1 MTPFLGALAQAAA
14 DADRAEAAFRRD
26 VAARAKALEQERA
39 FAYRRLNFM
48 RAIAAVIAQAEDE
61 KSAIANAQGVM
72 REKLGWAADSAARDE
87 TLAQFVPVVR
97 AAFAT
102 LAPPEAEAE
111 QADVGAALARFESWY
126 AATHPHPFWV
136 LFETYMPETP
146 RVDF

>member
-1 MTPFLGALAQAAA
+1 MTSFLDALVRAAEGAEQ
-14 DADRAEAAFRRD
+14 AEAAFRRD

-48 RAIAAVIAQAEDE
+48 RAIAA
-61 KSAIANAQGVM
+61 AIAAAENEEVAVASAREVM
-72 REKLGWAADSAARDE
+72 RERLGWASESQARGE
-87 TLAQFVPVVR
+87 VLTHFATVAR
-97 AAFAT
+97 AAFVS

-111 QADVGAALARFESWY
+111 EADVGAALVNFEAWY
-126 AATHPHPFWV
+126 AATHPQPFWV

>member
-1 MTPFLGALAQAAA
+1 MTPFLDALTRAAA
-14 DADRAEAAFRRD
+14 EAENAEAAFRQE
-26 VAARAKALEQERA
+26 VAARAKALEQARA

-48 RAIAAVIAQAEDE
+48 RAIAAVIAQAETEDD
-61 KSAIANAQGVM
+61 AVAQAQGVM
-72 REKLGWAADSAARDE
+72 REKLGWAADSEARAE

-102 LAPPEAEAE
+102 LAPVEAEAE
-111 QADVGAALARFESWY
+111 PADVATALADFETWY
-126 AATHPHPFWV
+126 ATSHPQPFWV

>member
-1 MTPFLGALAQAAA
+1 MSAFLDALARAAA
-14 DADRAEAAFRRD
+14 DAEQAESAFRAEI
-26 VAARAKALEQERA
+26 AARAKALEQERA

-61 KSAIANAQGVM
+61 ASAIADAQAVM
-72 REKLGWAADSAARDE
+72 REKLGWAADSDARE
-87 TLAQFVPVVR
+87 AVLTQFAPVVR

-102 LAPPEAEAE
+102 LAPPEAELEAV
-111 QADVGAALARFESWY
+111 DVGQALADFESWY
-126 AATHPHPFWV
+126 ASTHPQPFWV